1 MSTFTIGGIIS
12 LLLQLF
18 LLALFARIILDYIRI
33 FNSSW
38 RPRGVVLWIAEI
50 VYSVTDPLIKFARRY
65 IPPLRLGPVA
75 VDLSFLVIFFG
86 IQMLI
91 SLTRYLP

>member
-1 MSTFTIGGIIS
+1 MSTFSIGGIVS
-12 LLLQLF
+12 LLLQFF
-18 LLALFARIILDYIRI
+18 LLCLFARIILDYIRI
-33 FNSSW
+33 FNNSW
-38 RPRGVVLWIAEI
+38 RPKGVVLWIAEI
-50 VYSVTDPLIKFARRY
+50 VYSITDPLIKFARRY

-86 IQMLI
+86 VQMLI